1 MTTKPYKVING
12 GNTYRLITPDEA
24 RALLDSP
31 GSETHVYAI
40 HAPEVVERYNA
51 EFGKDGIPI
60 KHVERLQAS
69 CDVDLFI
76 REFGTEQFAIRVG
89 KIGDI
94 LLHMDE

>member
-1 MTTKPYKVING
+1 MANRPYKVING

-24 RALLDSP
+24 RAMLDVP
-31 GSETHVYAI
+31 GNTTHVYAI

-60 KHVERLQAS
+60 KHVERLTAS
-69 CDVDLFI
+69 SDVDLFI